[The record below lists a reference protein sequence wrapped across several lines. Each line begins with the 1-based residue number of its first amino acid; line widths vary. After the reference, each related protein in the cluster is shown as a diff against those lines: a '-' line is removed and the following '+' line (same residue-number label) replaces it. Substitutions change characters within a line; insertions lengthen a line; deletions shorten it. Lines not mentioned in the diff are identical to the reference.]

1 MLDVWWLRGRRMND
15 FTKDELQIIHLDM
28 CTYVQ
33 QNKIL
38 KESPSHKALRDK
50 VEAMIDKYCEHDCK
64 DTIFI
69 RTVTACSK
77 CDYPIGAYRG
87 NK

>member
-1 MLDVWWLRGRRMND
+1 MNE
-15 FTKDELQIIHLDM
+15 FTKEELEEIQEYGRHSVELHE
-28 CTYVQ
+28 
-33 QNKIL
+33 KIQL
-38 KESPSHKALRDK
+38 LIE
-50 VEAMIDKYCEHDCK
+50 KYCEHDCK
-64 DTIFI
+64 NTIFI